1 MRSPRHAC
9 GAGDARSRAWA
20 SSLLLVTAAAVPLH
34 AYSYASG
41 LFCRH
46 RQRAAGLPAASSH
59 QQRTHFA
66 GLRHGHLSTEAK
78 FQRVWPDV
86 SVVCRAKRRAAASG
100 DNDMDALDEKLRKE
114 IGDEK
119 YDMLVEAAAQV
130 SSTHSP
136 H

>member
-1 MRSPRHAC
+1 M
-9 GAGDARSRAWA
+9 
-20 SSLLLVTAAAVPLH
+20 
-34 AYSYASG
+34 
-41 LFCRH
+41 
-46 RQRAAGLPAASSH
+46 
-59 QQRTHFA
+59 
-66 GLRHGHLSTEAK
+66 
-78 FQRVWPDV
+78 